1 MQDQK
6 ANREPDVKIS
16 VIIPALNEEKNI
28 QNCIKAARRDYSQ
41 SEVEILVAD
50 GGSTDRTRELIPKDG
65 LLLETPRGRACQM
78 NQAARLASGEI
89 FVFCHADTQLPVG
102 WRTSVIKALRQPDVV
117 GGTFQ
122 TRMEPAVGILKW
134 RNHWKMPTDWR
145 YMYGDQCQFMRRET
159 FKAVNGFR
167 EIPIMEDV
175 EMSRALAKIGK
186 LTRIEKRAITSSRR
200 LLEKGILRQT
210 VGNFLRMVAY
220 LYFNATPE
228 QIART
233 YRSSREKGR

>member
-1 MQDQK
+1 
-6 ANREPDVKIS
+6 
-16 VIIPALNEEKNI
+16 
-28 QNCIKAARRDYSQ
+28 
-41 SEVEILVAD
+41 
-50 GGSTDRTRELIPKDG
+50 
-65 LLLETPRGRACQM
+65 M
-78 NQAARLASGEI
+78 NQAARAATGSI
-89 FVFCHADTQLPVG
+89 FVFCHADTRLPAG
-102 WRTSVIKALRQPDVV
+102 WRKVVIKALHQPGVV

-134 RNHWKMPTDWR
+134 RNRWKMPTDWR

-159 FKAVNGFR
+159 FEAINGFQ

-175 EMSRALAKIGK
+175 EMSRALSQMGK

-210 VGNFLRMVAY
+210 IGNFFRMVAY
-220 LYFNATPE
+220 LYFGTTPE

-233 YRSSREKGR
+233 YRSSREKRSST